1 MKSRLLGG
9 IAALALAVIGAVLLF
24 VYVQGSAARAQ
35 AGMNPV
41 TVLVVQ
47 EEVPAGTE
55 TSELGDRVKPQSIPK
70 AAVPQ
75 GALSN
80 LDDQA
85 GKVTAV
91 DLKVGEQLLASRIV
105 DPKELVPGT
114 VPVPDGLEEVTF
126 LLAPE
131 RILGSR
137 IAAGDSVTV
146 FGSFTL
152 DDNVPVD
159 ASFPEELQGWKDF
172 TSLQFH
178 DVLVTAVQ
186 QAAPETKSGGKEG
199 ESGIEMPSGSAY
211 VTVAVA
217 DTDAAKLVFTAEF
230 GSMWLAKQTGTTTKN
245 DPPITTLEQVY

>member
-1 MKSRLLGG
+1 MT
-9 IAALALAVIGAVLLF
+9 LAVIGAVLLF

-35 AGMNPV
+35 AGMDPV

-47 EEVPAGTE
+47 EEIPAGTE
-55 TSELGDRVKPQSIPK
+55 TSELGTRIKPQAIPK
-70 AAVPQ
+70 SAVPK

-85 GKVTAV
+85 GRVTAV
-91 DLKVGEQLLASRIV
+91 DLKVGEQLLTSRLV

-137 IAAGDSVTV
+137 IAAGDLVTV

-152 DDNVPVD
+152 DSEVPAD

-178 DVLVTAVQ
+178 DILITAVQ

-199 ESGIEMPSGSAY
+199 QSGVEMPSGSAY

-217 DTDAAKLVFTAEF
+217 DADASKLVFTAEF
-230 GSMWLAKQTGTTTKN
+230 GSMWLAKQTDTTTKS
-245 DPPITTLEQVY
+245 DPPITTFEGVY

>member
-1 MKSRLLGG
+1 M
-9 IAALALAVIGAVLLF
+9 ALAVIGAVLLF

-35 AGMNPV
+35 AGMDPV
-41 TVLVVQ
+41 TILVVQ
-47 EEVPAGTE
+47 EDVPAGTE

-85 GKVTAV
+85 GRVTAV

-137 IAAGDSVTV
+137 IVAGDSVTV

-152 DDNVPVD
+152 DDNIPAD
-159 ASFPEELQGWKDF
+159 AGFPEELQGWKNF
-172 TSLQFH
+172 TTLQFH

-186 QAAPETKSGGKEG
+186 QAAPETKSGNKEKEG
-199 ESGIEMPSGSAY
+199 ESAVEMPSGSAY
-211 VTVAVA
+211 VTVAIA
-217 DTDAAKLVFTAEF
+217 DADAAKLVFTAEF
-230 GSMWLAKQTGTTTKN
+230 GSMYLAKQTDTTTKS
-245 DPPITTLEQVY
+245 DPPVTTFEGVY